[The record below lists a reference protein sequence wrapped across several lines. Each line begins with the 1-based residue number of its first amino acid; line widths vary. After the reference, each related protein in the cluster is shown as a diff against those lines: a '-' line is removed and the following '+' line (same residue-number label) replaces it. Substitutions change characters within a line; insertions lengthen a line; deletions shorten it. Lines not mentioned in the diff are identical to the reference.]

1 MGGGGLQKWGEGST
15 GGERYTVLDV
25 RRGGEGGS
33 HFLPSQNLVV
43 VFFPLFFLSLH
54 VLVHIR
60 LQYRERDDEAE
71 SGVGKK
77 KRFEQLRRPPGG
89 AAVAPSFPYHSQ
101 QITQFQTIMC
111 KQLSSL
117 QPLIGSRL
125 ILRPPPPTFF
135 LCPPSFL
142 SLCL

>member
-43 VFFPLFFLSLH
+43 VFLSLH

-77 KRFEQLRRPPGG
+77 
-89 AAVAPSFPYHSQ
+89 
-101 QITQFQTIMC
+101 
-111 KQLSSL
+111 
-117 QPLIGSRL
+117 
-125 ILRPPPPTFF
+125 
-135 LCPPSFL
+135 
-142 SLCL
+142 

>member
-1 MGGGGLQKWGEGST
+1 MQKSGEGST

-33 HFLPSQNLVV
+33 HFLPSQNLLG
-43 VFFPLFFLSLH
+43 FFFLLCFLSLH

-89 AAVAPSFPYHSQ
+89 AAVAPLFPYHSQ

-125 ILRPPPPTFF
+125 VLPPPPPPSFF
-135 LCPPSFL
+135 LCPPSFF